1 MYKESFLT
9 TSPQTMFLNPFV
21 SLMDYLFETDV
32 SAPPDDYYPSRS
44 GIEIAHGLFLVPQ
57 AQMSEC
63 HQIITMDTILL
74 VHIIFPNLQVW

>member
-1 MYKESFLT
+1 MSRLYFLFNHFLMYLY
-9 TSPQTMFLNPFV
+9 P
-21 SLMDYLFETDV
+21 LMIIIHLG
-32 SAPPDDYYPSRS
+32 S